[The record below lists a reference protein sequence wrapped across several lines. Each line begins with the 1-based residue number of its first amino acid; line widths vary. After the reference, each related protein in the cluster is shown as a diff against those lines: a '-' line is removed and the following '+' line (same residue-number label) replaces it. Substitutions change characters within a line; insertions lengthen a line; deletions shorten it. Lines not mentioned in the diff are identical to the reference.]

1 MIIEHI
7 ESFKYALPSMGR
19 VLGFDVGDKTIG
31 LALSDVYRMIASPLV
46 TLKRE
51 RAFKVAEDLKKIIDQ
66 HKIQGIVIGLPMN
79 MNGTEGPRC
88 ESIRQFAKN
97 IEPFVELPL
106 VLWDERLSTMAVS
119 RTMINADLSRQRQ
132 KEVVDKL
139 AASYI
144 LQGALD
150 AMRN

>member
-7 ESFKYALPSMGR
+7 ESFKHALPSMGR
-19 VLGFDVGDKTIG
+19 VLGFDVGEKTIG
-31 LALSDVYRMIASPLV
+31 IALSDAYRMIASPLV
-46 TLKRE
+46 TLKKE
-51 RAFKVAEDLKKIIDQ
+51 RAFKVADDLKKIVLD

-97 IEPFVELPL
+97 IDPFFEIPL
-106 VLWDERLSTMAVS
+106 ILWDERLSTMAVS

-150 AMRN
+150 AMRK